1 MYYSTAVK
9 VVSLGK
15 SLASRRR
22 SRAASQVGCRYR
34 RTAVEIL
41 RRYISHYARTVRL
54 SHVHRCCSVLVRWS
68 CGAPDPGTSLWG
80 FALRPRGPP
89 RGATHASP
97 SALFRTIIR
106 RERVVHGRVQAR
118 SSSVLASTSL
128 SHAVRSDLIPD
139 HRGPHSTQQSVGV
152 KMCHDSR
159 HDEAD
164 GHNHGTGSG
173 EGEVRSA
180 KACMSRRDGC
190 PTNPQRGRD
199 PARPRGTSEGCDAI
213 DDRPCD
219 TRDGW

>member
-1 MYYSTAVK
+1 MYYSTGYSCK
-9 VVSLGK
+9 SSLSRQVSRVSAAK
-15 SLASRRR
+15 PRRKPGGL
-22 SRAASQVGCRYR
+22 QVQAYSCRNP
-34 RTAVEIL
+34 T
-41 RRYISHYARTVRL
+41 RYGEGRDTLLVRYTLFTVRL

-199 PARPRGTSEGCDAI
+199 PARPRGTS
-213 DDRPCD
+213 
-219 TRDGW
+219 